1 LDSDRRK
8 LISFRRVYPLLQ
20 CLPGFI
26 FLQDL
31 DRHVRFANRCFR
43 ERFGDPENTPLNA
56 IIPGTEGIRLDRDA
70 VQNGG
75 GRLLREWEGTLS
87 DGRDYRIFAFPF
99 LEEDGSLLLLVMG
112 IDVTGRRRA
121 EEALRET
128 EASLASFLRSAPMMM
143 GIVEIVGD
151 DILHLSGN
159 AVAGDFFGVP
169 PGVMRN
175 RLASTMGISRADL
188 REWIARYRKAEATG
202 RPHRFEF
209 MHDGPSGRRWLSAAV
224 SFICR
229 SAEGRARFSYVIEDV
244 TERMRVGAELR
255 DRTEML
261 QAIFHASPVAIEVVD
276 RVGNIRMW
284 NPAAER
290 TFGWTEEEVLG
301 QFQPGATS
309 EDRAAFLSLLERVL
323 QGETLSGVEVQRRRR
338 DGAIVDVRI
347 SLAPLHGQGNTI
359 YGSMAVFEDITER
372 KRAELELDQYRRRLE
387 VMVAERTAA
396 LTDLNKKLLKEIE
409 DRRRAE
415 DELRRSEEQYRSI
428 VETATEGIWVVGHDN
443 RTVFINQVMADMLG
457 YTPAEVIG
465 EFPLAFVHEEDKT
478 RLAGMYESHRRGR
491 KNRLDLRIRRRSG
504 NDLWV
509 ILSTTPFFDKNGRY
523 AGGLG
528 MITDI
533 TDRRSLEEQLRH
545 AQRLEAVGRLA
556 GGIAHEFNN
565 MMTVV
570 TGYGELLLGRLG
582 AGDSMRLEIEQIKRA
597 GDRAA
602 ALTRQLLAF
611 SRKQVL
617 QPRELDL
624 NAVVLHMDKMLRR
637 LIGEDVALVT
647 VPAEGL
653 WTVKADPGQLE
664 QVIVNLAVNA
674 RDAMPE
680 GGRLLIETANIV
692 LDQEYA
698 AHRPEAAPGPYVLL
712 AMADTG
718 VGMDEET
725 RAHLFEPFY
734 TTKGPGKGTGL
745 GLATV
750 YGIVAQ
756 SGGHIAVESE
766 PGRGTTFRIYLP
778 RAGGMPR
785 EVEEAEAEA
794 PRGRETVLV
803 VEDEEA
809 VRRLVREVLLAQGYR
824 VLEAP
829 GGAEAL
835 RLCGEGA
842 EPVDLV
848 LTDVVMPG
856 MSGRELAARLRE
868 AVPDIRILFMSGH
881 TETAVL
887 AEGTLRSP
895 REAFLQKPF
904 PQNALARKIREL
916 LDGTDG
922 GRPSSFAPAVGR
934 ARPA

>member
-1 LDSDRRK
+1 
-8 LISFRRVYPLLQ
+8 
-20 CLPGFI
+20 
-26 FLQDL
+26 
-31 DRHVRFANRCFR
+31 
-43 ERFGDPENTPLNA
+43 
-56 IIPGTEGIRLDRDA
+56 
-70 VQNGG
+70 
-75 GRLLREWEGTLS
+75 
-87 DGRDYRIFAFPF
+87 
-99 LEEDGSLLLLVMG
+99 
-112 IDVTGRRRA
+112 
-121 EEALRET
+121 
-128 EASLASFLRSAPMMM
+128 
-143 GIVEIVGD
+143 
-151 DILHLSGN
+151 
-159 AVAGDFFGVP
+159 
-169 PGVMRN
+169 
-175 RLASTMGISRADL
+175 
-188 REWIARYRKAEATG
+188 
-202 RPHRFEF
+202 
-209 MHDGPSGRRWLSAAV
+209 
-224 SFICR
+224 
-229 SAEGRARFSYVIEDV
+229 
-244 TERMRVGAELR
+244 
-255 DRTEML
+255 
-261 QAIFHASPVAIEVVD
+261 
-276 RVGNIRMW
+276 
-284 NPAAER
+284 
-290 TFGWTEEEVLG
+290 
-301 QFQPGATS
+301 
-309 EDRAAFLSLLERVL
+309 
-323 QGETLSGVEVQRRRR
+323 
-338 DGAIVDVRI
+338 
-347 SLAPLHGQGNTI
+347 
-359 YGSMAVFEDITER
+359 
-372 KRAELELDQYRRRLE
+372 
-387 VMVAERTAA
+387 
-396 LTDLNKKLLKEIE
+396 
-409 DRRRAE
+409 
-415 DELRRSEEQYRSI
+415 
-428 VETATEGIWVVGHDN
+428 
-443 RTVFINQVMADMLG
+443 
-457 YTPAEVIG
+457 
-465 EFPLAFVHEEDKT
+465 
-478 RLAGMYESHRRGR
+478 
-491 KNRLDLRIRRRSG
+491 
-504 NDLWV
+504 
-509 ILSTTPFFDKNGRY
+509 
-523 AGGLG
+523 
-528 MITDI
+528 
-533 TDRRSLEEQLRH
+533 
-545 AQRLEAVGRLA
+545 
-556 GGIAHEFNN
+556 
-565 MMTVV
+565 
-570 TGYGELLLGRLG
+570 
-582 AGDSMRLEIEQIKRA
+582 
-597 GDRAA
+597 
-602 ALTRQLLAF
+602 
-611 SRKQVL
+611 
-617 QPRELDL
+617 
-624 NAVVLHMDKMLRR
+624 VVLHMDKMLRR